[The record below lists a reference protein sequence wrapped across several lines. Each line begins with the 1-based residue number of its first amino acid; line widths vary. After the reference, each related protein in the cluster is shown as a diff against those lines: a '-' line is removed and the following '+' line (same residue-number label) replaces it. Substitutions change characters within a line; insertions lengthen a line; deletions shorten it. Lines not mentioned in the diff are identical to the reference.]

1 MLEDFH
7 EVLNW
12 TRSVNELNESLN
24 LWNQILPQFDCMV
37 GLTVH
42 YLDYW
47 EDFADYLCMTAF
59 VDLEFLGLLGH

>member
-1 MLEDFH
+1 MHVDFH

-24 LWNQILPQFDCMV
+24 LWIQILLQFDCMV
-37 GLTVH
+37 DLTVH
-42 YLDYW
+42 CLDYL

-59 VDLEFLGLLGH
+59 IDLEFLGLPDH